1 MTAWIRRLWRWLF
14 PSPPVDEIKRVV
26 WYTGKRQAPPLPLTR
41 DGKRQAPP
49 LPLTRDGK
57 SGAAAARRKKKRQA
71 RRG

>member
-41 DGKRQAPP
+41 DGK
-49 LPLTRDGK
+49 
-57 SGAAAARRKKKRQA
+57 SGAAAVRRKKKRQA